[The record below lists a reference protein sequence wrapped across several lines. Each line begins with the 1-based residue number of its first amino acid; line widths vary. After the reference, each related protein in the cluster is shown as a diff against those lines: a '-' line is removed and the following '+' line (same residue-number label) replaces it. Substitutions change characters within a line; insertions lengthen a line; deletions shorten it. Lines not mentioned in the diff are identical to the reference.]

1 LHSILGLVRADVFST
16 TVQLFSRLLL
26 ADVIAANVVEAQ
38 RHWGLTTMVV
48 SWCLVEMIRYP
59 FYLLQQ
65 LRITPPAFLGWL
77 RYSAFYILYPTG
89 GGSEALLLYLALPWF
104 KATKWGTITLPNS
117 HNFSWDMHLLL
128 AIFCAAYVFGL
139 PMMMYHMMGQRA
151 AFFKKQREAAA
162 AVATKKHE

>member
-1 LHSILGLVRADVFST
+1 
-16 TVQLFSRLLL
+16 
-26 ADVIAANVVEAQ
+26 VVEAQ

-117 HNFSWDMHLLL
+117 HNFGWDMHLLL
-128 AIFCAAYVFGL
+128 AIFCAAPPHDDVPHDGSAGSVL
-139 PMMMYHMMGQRA
+139 QEATRSGCCCGDKEARVMGVETSSKLHWGEQSEQVKRQCA
-151 AFFKKQREAAA
+151 AERP
-162 AVATKKHE
+162 